1 MDESGE
7 RQYFDDA
14 GLDARKAQA
23 ESEMRQ
29 CCN

>member
-1 MDESGE
+1 MDENGE

-14 GLDARKAQA
+14 GLDAGKAQA

-29 CCN
+29 YCN